1 MIPAPP
7 PPEPR
12 DPPAAGRPAA
22 APESGIRS
30 GLARLGQFVILTLRK
45 SGRDG
50 ILLQS
55 SALAFSTVFA
65 IIPLLAAFLFVGQH
79 IFREYQP
86 QVLGILKQLLP
97 YSDQRLLQQIELFL
111 GQAERLSAVG
121 FAGFMFVLLIA
132 MASVEGTLNRIWN
145 VSSSRA
151 IRTRLYSVL
160 MLLLWGPLLIG
171 AAYSTLALLRRQ
183 TDFDRLWHQSL
194 FFMAIPLLATA
205 LGLTMLYWAVPNT
218 AVRFRCALA
227 GGVTAALLIEVLR
240 AAFKLYLRLAP
251 NLNLVY
257 GGFALALFFMISI
270 DSAWLIVLFGSEVSY
285 TAQHFPTM
293 ARRRRDIAP
302 LEGGWL
308 GAVVLALVTEEQR
321 QGRPAVALE
330 ELAAKLE
337 LHPAALRQGIA
348 PLLAGG
354 LLADAGRSGEGYRLG
369 DGAERVELERVFEL
383 YDGRQRQFFE
393 SLAPETAERF
403 LQAQAA
409 FVEARRGVLAGRDP
423 STRRRDGPQ
432 SEPLDS
438 KGPEA

>member
-1 MIPAPP
+1 MTPEQSPPAPP
-7 PPEPR
+7 
-12 DPPAAGRPAA
+12 DPPAARRRRPA
-22 APESGIRS
+22 PGS
-30 GLARLGQFVILTLRK
+30 RLGVRFAELGRFALLTLRK

-79 IFREYQP
+79 IFHEYQP

-111 GQAERLSAVG
+111 GQAERLRGIG
-121 FAGFMFVLLIA
+121 FAGFLVVLLIA
-132 MASVEGTLNRIWN
+132 MASIEGTLNRIWN

-151 IRTRLYSVL
+151 LRTRLYSVL
-160 MLLLWGPLLIG
+160 MLLLWGPILIG

-194 FFMAIPLLATA
+194 FFMAIPFVVTA

-227 GGVTAALLIEVLR
+227 GGVTAALLIEALR
-240 AAFKLYLRLAP
+240 ATFKLYLHLAP

-270 DSAWLIVLFGSEVSY
+270 DSAWLIVLLGSEVSY
-285 TAQHFPTM
+285 TAQHFSTM
-293 ARRRRDIAP
+293 ARRGRIVGP

-308 GAVVLALVTEEQR
+308 GAVVLALLAQEQR
-321 QGRPAVALE
+321 RGNDAVALE

-337 LHPAALRQGIA
+337 LPAPALRQGIA

-354 LLADAGRSGEGYRLG
+354 LLEGAGRAAEGYRLPA
-369 DGAERVELERVFEL
+369 GAEPIRMERVFEL
-383 YDGRQRQFFE
+383 YDGTPRQLFD
-393 SLAPETAERF
+393 SLSPKTAERF
-403 LQAQAA
+403 LQAQAS
-409 FVEARRGVLAGRDP
+409 FIEARREVFAAGDP
-423 STRRRDGPQ
+423 LPSQQTGAQP
-432 SEPLDS
+432 ETLDS
-438 KGPEA
+438 QGPEA